1 MAQDRN
7 LRHDTMERL
16 TGGLWTLVL
25 AASVAGWVFTLFWI
39 AYLLMAL
46 DGSREQ

>member
-1 MAQDRN
+1 MARDSN

-25 AASVAGWVFTLFWI
+25 AASMAGWVLALVWI

-46 DGSREQ
+46 DGPGEQ